1 MRKVRYHLR
10 SFVSLCAHARTIRI
24 VRYQLDTD
32 ECVVKDVVTLA
43 SGTSSS
49 SNGGGAMMLKVAT
62 HLLGQFKYTA
72 NRLVHMIVHVQGHAP
87 STAKGDS
94 DDDGDKV

>member
-1 MRKVRYHLR
+1 M
-10 SFVSLCAHARTIRI
+10 
-24 VRYQLDTD
+24 RYQLDTD

-43 SGTSSS
+43 SSTSS
-49 SNGGGAMMLKVAT
+49 SNGGGAVMLKVAT

-94 DDDGDKV
+94 DDDDDKV